1 MYTELQAGLIVN
13 WTPQRVLIN
22 GSLEWQVA
30 GLYLILINAL
40 SDMDESTVIKNEDG
54 INLERIAN
62 ILEDKNQFLKIS
74 LLVITM
80 G

>member
-1 MYTELQAGLIVN
+1 
-13 WTPQRVLIN
+13 
-22 GSLEWQVA
+22 
-30 GLYLILINAL
+30 
-40 SDMDESTVIKNEDG
+40 MDESTVIKNEDG
-54 INLERIAN
+54 INLKRIAN